1 MSAWV
6 VPGYTETRELGA
18 GASGRVVLAVHDATG
33 TPVAVKYLGERLRS
47 DEAFVRGFRAEARL
61 LGALDSPYVVGFH
74 EYVEAPPGAAIV
86 MELVDGVALRAL
98 LAREG
103 ATGPEAALVV
113 LKGSLLGLAA
123 AHRAGVVHRDYKPE
137 NVLVAADGS
146 SVLVDFGIATGH
158 DSRPGVAGT
167 PAYMAPEQW
176 SGAPASPAAD
186 VYAATATFFECLTG
200 HKPFAGGNF
209 AELALQHLEAP
220 VPDGQAPEPLRPL
233 IRRGL
238 AKAPHERPENA
249 AAFVDELEAVATAAY
264 GPDWEEQGR
273 GRLAA
278 LAALLPLLFPSSGG
292 TAQGATALATTTLP
306 RPPAPR
312 LRRRFPRGLPAG
324 AAALVLALLLAL
336 AARAGGEEPDGDRAA
351 QAFATTDTAAT
362 ALPPDPGAPSPSS
375 VPPPAVTPT
384 PTATVTGPGPS
395 APSDTPTPT
404 DNSPT
409 DDTPTDDTPT
419 DDTPTDDTPTA
430 TPTPTAPATEPPSA
444 PPTTTPP
451 TAPPTMPPT
460 TEPPTTPPV
469 SVTSVSVTGL
479 RQTGTTTAEATV
491 EITTDGTGPVTLL
504 VEWSTGDR
512 KGAPGTPDGSGT
524 FRRAGDTRYTLTLPH
539 AFRGTGCYWGARA
552 TTDPAAANAGSLQQV
567 LVRRCVVS

>member
-6 VPGYTETRELGA
+6 VPGYTESRELGA
-18 GASGRVVLAVHDATG
+18 GGSGRVALATHDATG
-33 TPVAVKYLGERLRS
+33 VPVAVKYLNERLRA
-47 DEAFVRGFRAEARL
+47 DEAFVRGFRSEARL
-61 LGALDSPYVVGFH
+61 LGALDSPHVVGFH
-74 EYVEAPPGAAIV
+74 EYVEAPGGAAIV

-103 ATGPEAALVV
+103 STGPEAALVV

-146 SVLVDFGIATGH
+146 SKLVDFGIAAGR

-200 HKPFAGGNF
+200 RKPYAGDNV

-220 VPDGQAPEPLRPL
+220 VPDGEAPEPLRPL

-238 AKAPHERPENA
+238 AKAPYERPGNA
-249 AAFVDELEAVATAAY
+249 AAFVTELETVAAAAY
-264 GPDWEEQGR
+264 GPDWEERGR

-292 TAQGATALATTTLP
+292 TAEGTTALATTRLPEPPLPEP
-306 RPPAPR
+306 RPPLPGSLPPR
-312 LRRRFPRGLPAG
+312 PWWRWPRGLPAG

-336 AARAGGEEPDGDRAA
+336 AARAGGEENEGDRAA
-351 QAFATTDTAAT
+351 EAFATTSTTPRTPSPETAAVPET
-362 ALPPDPGAPSPSS
+362 PAPTPT
-375 VPPPAVTPT
+375 VTPT
-384 PTATVTGPGPS
+384 AVPTPPPTASEPGPTDP
-395 APSDTPTPT
+395 PSTPGPATEPGG
-404 DNSPT
+404 SPT
-409 DDTPTDDTPT
+409 DPTTTSPPTTPYPG
-419 DDTPTDDTPTA
+419 
-430 TPTPTAPATEPPSA
+430 TPTAP
-444 PPTTTPP
+444 TTRPP
-451 TAPPTMPPT
+451 TAPPTTTDAPT
-460 TEPPTTPPV
+460 TAPPV
-469 SVTSVSVTGL
+469 SVKAVSVSGL
-479 RQTGTTTAEATV
+479 RQTGPATAEATV

-504 VEWSTGDR
+504 VEWFTGDDQGSP
-512 KGAPGTPDGSGT
+512 GAPDGSET
-524 FRRAGDTRYTLTLPH
+524 VRREGATRYTLTLPH
-539 AFRGTGCYWGARA
+539 VFRGSGCSWAARA
-552 TTDPAAANAGSLQQV
+552 TTNPAAANGGSLQQI
-567 LVRRCVVS
+567 LTRRCVIT

>member
-18 GASGRVVLAVHDATG
+18 GAGGRVVLAAHDATG

-47 DEAFVRGFRAEARL
+47 DGAFVRAFRSEARL
-61 LGALDSPYVVGFH
+61 LGALDTPYVVGFH
-74 EYVEAPPGAAIV
+74 EYVEAPQGAAIV

-103 ATGPEAALVV
+103 STGPEAALVV

-146 SVLVDFGIATGH
+146 SKLVDFGIATGR
-158 DSRPGVAGT
+158 DSSPGVAGT

-176 SGAPASPAAD
+176 NGAPASPAAD

-200 HKPFAGGNF
+200 RKPFTGDNF

-220 VPDGQAPEPLRPL
+220 VPDAEAPEPLRPL

-249 AAFVDELEAVATAAY
+249 EAFVGELESAATAAY
-264 GPDWEEQGR
+264 GPDWEERGR

-278 LAALLPLLFPSSGG
+278 LAALLPLLFPSFGG
-292 TAQGATALATTTLP
+292 TAQGATVLATTTLP

-312 LRRRFPRGLPAG
+312 PRRRFPRGLPAG

-336 AARAGGEEPDGDRAA
+336 AARAGGGEPDGDRAA
-351 QAFATTDTAAT
+351 QAFATTDTASSAP
-362 ALPPDPGAPSPSS
+362 PPDPSTSPSPSPSS
-375 VPPPAVTPT
+375 T
-384 PTATVTGPGPS
+384 S
-395 APSDTPTPT
+395 APTPT
-404 DNSPT
+404 DPGPSVTSDTPSPT
-409 DDTPTDDTPT
+409 DGTPAATPTSTVPT
-419 DDTPTDDTPTA
+419 APTTPTA
-430 TPTPTAPATEPPSA
+430 PTPPATEPPST
-444 PPTTTPP
+444 PPSTPPTTPP
-451 TAPPTMPPT
+451 TTS
-460 TEPPTTPPV
+460 PTTPPV
-469 SVTSVSVTGL
+469 SVTAVSVTSL
-479 RQTGTTTAEATV
+479 RQTGPVTAEATV

-504 VEWSTGDR
+504 VEWSTGDE
-512 KGAPGTPDGSGT
+512 KGSPGAPDGSET
-524 FRRAGDTRYTLTLPH
+524 FRREGDTRYVLTLPH
-539 AFRGTGCYWGARA
+539 AFRGSGCYWGARA
-552 TTDPAAANAGSLQQV
+552 TTDPAAGNGGSLQQV
-567 LVRRCVVS
+567 FVRRCVIS